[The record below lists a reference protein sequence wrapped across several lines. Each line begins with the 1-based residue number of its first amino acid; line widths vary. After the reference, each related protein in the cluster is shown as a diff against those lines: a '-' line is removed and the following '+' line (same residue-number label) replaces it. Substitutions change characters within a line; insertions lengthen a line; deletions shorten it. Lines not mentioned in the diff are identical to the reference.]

1 MIQMKRNSDSDDF
14 QDDKSSESS
23 DTDAAGLTYK
33 HPNHKSHKHT
43 STMTLA
49 SSNNIHTLKKKTS
62 YCSKSQYPIT
72 GFIENIS
79 EVEQKKLKELLATAV
94 YASGALLSM
103 VYNPYWL
110 EFLNR
115 LCPSFNIPQRH
126 QLLGCRT

>member
-1 MIQMKRNSDSDDF
+1 MKRNSDSDDF

-49 SSNNIHTLKKKTS
+49 SSNNIHTLRKKTS

-79 EVEQKKLKELLATAV
+79 EVEQKKLKELLAIVQYTTTSPIAWV
-94 YASGALLSM
+94 
-103 VYNPYWL
+103 
-110 EFLNR
+110 
-115 LCPSFNIPQRH
+115 
-126 QLLGCRT
+126 